1 MNTVWRQRLR
11 DAGVVAG
18 VLVQLVLVLLVV
30 EFAIEFAADEPDALI
45 LVWCLVATFY
55 AAVTIASL
63 SFSARLS
70 SAAQEYRP
78 SPLQANV
85 AVRMVALASSL
96 VAGVMGVSAAF
107 MVVVL
112 RDDPTDG
119 WWYKGLGVWAMVL
132 AWGVVHWGFA
142 QWYFARHYAT
152 ANPPMEFPGTTTPH
166 LVDFVYF
173 SYTVGTT
180 FAASDVS
187 VLSRDV
193 RWRVTLHGVV
203 AFFFNSAIVVLALST
218 LTGS

>member
-1 MNTVWRQRLR
+1 MNPVWRQRLR
-11 DAGVVAG
+11 DAGVLGGVA
-18 VLVQLVLVLLVV
+18 VQLLLVFLGVDFAV
-30 EFAIEFAADEPDALI
+30 EFDEDEPDTMIFA
-45 LVWCLVATFY
+45 WCLVATVY
-55 AAVTIASL
+55 AAVMIISL
-63 SFSARLS
+63 SFAART
-70 SAAQEYRP
+70 SAAAKEYRP
-78 SPLQANV
+78 SKLQAN
-85 AVRMVALASSL
+85 AVVRVTALTSSL
-96 VAGVMGVSAAF
+96 VAGLMGVSAAF
-107 MVVVL
+107 LVVVL

-142 QWYFARHYAT
+142 QWYFARYYAT
-152 ANPPMEFPGTTTPH
+152 ANPPMEFPGTATPH